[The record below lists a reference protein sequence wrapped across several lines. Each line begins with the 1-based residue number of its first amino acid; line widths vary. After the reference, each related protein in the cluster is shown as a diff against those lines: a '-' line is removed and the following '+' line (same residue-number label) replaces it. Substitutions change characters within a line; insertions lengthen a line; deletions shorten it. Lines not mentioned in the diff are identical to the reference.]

1 MCLIHSVGNSARGS
15 SQCWHAAV
23 QNFLLR
29 ICFRPLWNKFKAKRF
44 RKTGRN
50 ICTAPQRSFLKTS
63 KSSWTVVGPNIALA
77 VAVDP
82 GPLGQIAHPSGTKAH
97 CSKRVMAAESQEA
110 QHGHVPGRPNQ
121 RWKKTSHDGGI
132 PEEVEVTASH
142 GPVFLHVSVIHLQI

>member
-50 ICTAPQRSFLKTS
+50 ICTTPQRSFLKTS
-63 KSSWTVVGPNIALA
+63 SHRSKYCSGCSRG
-77 VAVDP
+77 
-82 GPLGQIAHPSGTKAH
+82 SGTTDLEDRDK
-97 CSKRVMAAESQEA
+97 
-110 QHGHVPGRPNQ
+110 
-121 RWKKTSHDGGI
+121 
-132 PEEVEVTASH
+132 
-142 GPVFLHVSVIHLQI
+142 